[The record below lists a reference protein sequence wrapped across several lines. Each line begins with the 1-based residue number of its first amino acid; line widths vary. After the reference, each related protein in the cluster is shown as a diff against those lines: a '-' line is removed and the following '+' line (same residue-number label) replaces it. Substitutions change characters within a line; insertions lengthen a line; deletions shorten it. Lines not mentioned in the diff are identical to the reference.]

1 MAEPTVTHTWRIER
15 LDVAP
20 TEGEL
25 TNVVRKI
32 HWRLFAADGI
42 NTTDVYGDI
51 PLGSADPAA
60 FALFAGLT
68 EATVI
73 GWLEAAIDA
82 RAAEG
87 EEVPSVAQMRTG
99 LAGILA
105 AKRAPAIVPMDVPW
119 G

>member
-1 MAEPTVTHTWRIER
+1 MTEPTVTYTWRIER
-15 LDVAP
+15 LDAAP

-32 HWRLFAADGI
+32 HWRLFGSDGI

-51 PLGSADPAA
+51 PLGSADPAD
-60 FALFAGLT
+60 FTLFENLS

-73 GWLEAAIDA
+73 SWLEAAIDA

-87 EEVPSVAQMRTG
+87 EEEPSVAQLRTG
-99 LAGILA
+99 LAGVLA
-105 AKRAPAIVPMDVPW
+105 ARRTPAIVPMPVPW
-119 G
+119 